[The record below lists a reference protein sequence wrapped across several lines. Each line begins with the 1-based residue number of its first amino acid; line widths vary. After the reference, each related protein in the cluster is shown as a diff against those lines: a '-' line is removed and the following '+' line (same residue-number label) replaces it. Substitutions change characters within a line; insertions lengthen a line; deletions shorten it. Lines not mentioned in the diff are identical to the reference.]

1 MADEEM
7 RAVPIG
13 VTGELYIGGAGVGRG
28 YVGRADLTAERFVP
42 DGWSGREG
50 ARVYRTGD
58 LGRYREDGKLEYL
71 GRQDDQVKVRGY
83 RIELGE
89 IEAVMREQEGVKEAV
104 VVAEERGEE
113 RRLVG
118 YVVAEEWK
126 EKEWREGLKK
136 RLPEYMVPG
145 VWVRLEKLPLTANG
159 KVDRKALPKAE
170 VSGEREY
177 VAPRNEMEQLL
188 AEIWGEVLGVERVGS
203 TDNFFE
209 LGGHSL
215 LATQVM
221 SRVREVFGVE
231 VALREVFE
239 RPSVGELAEEIEKE
253 LKGGA
258 GISVAKVTKVGRE
271 RELPLSFAQQRLWFL
286 EQLEPGNTAYNIGTG
301 VRLEGELEVKVLR
314 EVVKEIVRRHEV
326 LRTRFEEKEE
336 GVVQVIGEGE
346 DVEVGM
352 VDLEEMGKEEREE
365 EVKRIGRKRMGWD
378 SI

>member
-1 MADEEM
+1 M
-7 RAVPIG
+7 
-13 VTGELYIGGAGVGRG
+13 GRG

-58 LGRYREDGKLEYL
+58 LGRYREDGNLEFW
-71 GRQDDQVKVRGY
+71 GRKDNQVKVRGY

-89 IEAVMREQEGVKEAV
+89 IETVIREQEGVKEAV
-104 VVAEERGEE
+104 VVAEDRGEE
-113 RRLVG
+113 RSLVG

-145 VWVRLEKLPLTANG
+145 VWVRLEKIPLTENG
-159 KVDRKALPKAE
+159 KVDRKALPTAEE

-188 AEIWGEVLGVERVGS
+188 AEIWGEVLRVERVGA

-231 VALREVFE
+231 VALREVFDK
-239 RPSVGELAEEIEKE
+239 PSVGELAEEIEKE

-258 GISVAKVTKVGRE
+258 GISVPKVTKVGRE

-286 EQLEPGNTAYNIGTG
+286 DQLETG
-301 VRLEGELEVKVLR
+301 EYG
-314 EVVKEIVRRHEV
+314 I
-326 LRTRFEEKEE
+326 
-336 GVVQVIGEGE
+336 
-346 DVEVGM
+346 
-352 VDLEEMGKEEREE
+352 
-365 EVKRIGRKRMGWD
+365 
-378 SI
+378 